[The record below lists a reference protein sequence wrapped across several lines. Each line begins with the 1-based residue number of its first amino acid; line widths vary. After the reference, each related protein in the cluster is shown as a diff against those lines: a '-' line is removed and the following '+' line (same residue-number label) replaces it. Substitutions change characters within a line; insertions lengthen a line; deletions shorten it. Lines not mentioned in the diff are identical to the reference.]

1 MRLRHGAIWGVTL
14 WAMCTS
20 VWAQTGTTY
29 RFQAD
34 TLRGTVWVLGDNARR
49 ELDGGEGGRAAGR
62 VEIWRDG
69 GKQVFILNPTD
80 RTYYED
86 KAFRARRGL
95 SDVSVDAL
103 TVRRPFR
110 VDGVEN
116 LRVAL
121 KESPRTEVLSGY
133 SCRRAVLTLSY
144 DLKLGMAEST
154 ASFPGRVEGSEDVCL
169 IDVPDLPRLPFGH
182 RLELTSGHPQVD
194 AAIAERLA
202 SLKGIPV
209 VRSLKVTRRIEN
221 GEPVSVTS
229 VLLLRDVREAA
240 IAPDRF
246 EVPRDY
252 RFQEPAIVAPSRKRP

>member
-1 MRLRHGAIWGVTL
+1 MRLRHGAIWGAML
-14 WAMCTS
+14 WAMSTS
-20 VWAQTGTTY
+20 AWAQTGTTY

-34 TLRGTVWVLGDNARR
+34 TVRGTVWVLGDNARR
-49 ELDGGEGGRAAGR
+49 ELDAGEGGRAAGR

-69 GKQVFILNPTD
+69 GTKVFILNPTD

-95 SDVSVDAL
+95 SDVSVEAL
-103 TVRRPFR
+103 TVRRPMR
-110 VDGVEN
+110 VEGIED

-121 KESPRTEVLSGY
+121 NESPRAEVIAGY
-133 SCRRAVLTLSY
+133 TCRRTVLTLSY
-144 DLKLGMAEST
+144 NLKLGMADST
-154 ASFPGRVEGSEDVCL
+154 GTFPGRVEGSEDFCL
-169 IDVPDLPRLPFGH
+169 IDVPNLARLPFGH
-182 RLELTSGHPQVD
+182 QLELTSGHPQVD

-209 VRSLKVTRRIEN
+209 ARLLKITRRIEN
-221 GEPVSVTS
+221 GEPVSTTS
-229 VLLLRDVREAA
+229 ALLLNDVREAS